1 MKLSL
6 VLCGVVLCAFVS
18 SGLSRPFD
26 PEEAIEDAEIQ
37 LILSRMRRHQADSLF
52 THYRRRNTI
61 NLKRQWYLRK
71 LINSMNKRDSEPGS
85 RFARSAELPQ
95 MAEDEV
101 EQPSLA
107 DLKAIEDIISS
118 SPELYLDIVD

>member
-1 MKLSL
+1 MF
-6 VLCGVVLCAFVS
+6 CAFVS

-26 PEEAIEDAEIQ
+26 PEEALEDAEIQ

-52 THYRRRNTI
+52 THYRRRNSI

-71 LINSMNKRDSEPGS
+71 LISSINKRDSEPGA

-95 MAEDEV
+95 MGEEDL
-101 EQPSLA
+101 EQPSLT

-118 SPELYLDIVD
+118 SPELLLDIVD